1 MQKRYDDD
9 MDFLKELD
17 KYNLEEDIKIN
28 ILLLIEQTE
37 IEVYK
42 NGNDVEFRK
51 EKIEFLKAILSKS
64 NIENIDTYI
73 THHIAKLYMKIDKVK
88 SLSLFNE
95 VLEKNPDANYTK
107 LQIAKLL
114 SWDKENNHDGK
125 LNDIFSTTLPI
136 SKKWNEESL
145 SVLLALYDVLTINH
159 LFELRKKYIYDDIDN
174 FIEHLFYSLS
184 FESEQSL
191 QLLANLS
198 RNLKYDKRDKFID
211 ICERLPLDI
220 SSFVNKDIKYSYAV
234 IYTNYY
240 KVSKQLGNENIDKI
254 FDIVK
259 ATFLSLSLTDYKRGN
274 FVSLY
279 IYSEDFQ
286 SALIELNKYKTKDAF
301 FYQKLCQIK
310 RGLTEYE
317 ESLEAIEK
325 ALTLNQKYKSD
336 FLNDKAKT
344 LFKQGNKVDAIK
356 VLDCAIQEEL
366 NLDIKTSWNKKLENW
381 KKVI

>member
-1 MQKRYDDD
+1 M
-9 MDFLKELD
+9 
-17 KYNLEEDIKIN
+17 
-28 ILLLIEQTE
+28 
-37 IEVYK
+37 
-42 NGNDVEFRK
+42 
-51 EKIEFLKAILSKS
+51 
-64 NIENIDTYI
+64 
-73 THHIAKLYMKIDKVK
+73 
-88 SLSLFNE
+88 
-95 VLEKNPDANYTK
+95 EKNPNANSTK
-107 LQIAKLL
+107 LQIAKIL
-114 SWDKENNHDGK
+114 SWDKKNNNYTK
-125 LNDIFSTTLPI
+125 LNNIFLTTLLN
-136 SKKWNEESL
+136 SQNWKDESL
-145 SVLLALYDVLTINH
+145 TVLLALYNVLTQNK
-159 LFELRKKYIYDDIDN
+159 LFQLRKMYIYDDIDN

-220 SSFVNKDIKYSYAV
+220 SSLVNKNIKYSYAV

-240 KVSKQLGNENIDKI
+240 KVSKQLGNKNIDKI
-254 FDIVK
+254 FDIAK
-259 ATFLSLSLTDYKRGN
+259 ATFLSLSLNDYERGN

-279 IYSEDFQ
+279 IYSKDFQ